1 MVKSGFVSI
10 LLGSIAL
17 PAVAFDDLEE
27 MPESWCLTYLST
39 YLVTISAAASSPTKG
54 QFPSIESSARS
65 DASIVFNP
73 SSLIFP
79 EETSFATIMTT
90 IAIESAP
97 PSSTTNPSTES
108 EPIVLR
114 IVRKAPDNNRMQRRD
129 VGGFIGTPSEIC
141 DNAEEFRLVGAQ
153 LVAGN
158 APIYFNGEDY
168 KVFGA
173 GNGEVPSG
181 AVTRTFFRDGGILR
195 FQNSRIVPNGEAGFC
210 QTPSDGQVY
219 ITFSSQPAGCIPVNL
234 SVIGVQDC
242 QNGVESS
249 SVIAT
254 NSEAEQI
261 PSVSSSGP
269 IISASSSSESIT
281 PEITTRPAAA
291 VTTQPNGVVTTHN
304 PIIVSNPSSTFQWSN
319 ISSSFE
325 PPPRTSKSSLI
336 HFSPSIFTSGSS
348 TSVEADSSTEVIKPE
363 SSTTEGLTSTDALP
377 ASEIGTSTE
386 ETSTEV
392 IEPESS
398 TTEGLTSTDALPT
411 SEIETSTEETST
423 ADLEPTTETASIE
436 TTTTD
441 LTTFPTTQE
450 TATTEVTT
458 TQETTKDTT
467 TAETIVTTT
476 EGLTE
481 NPTSTILTSALD
493 STTETTTEAATT
505 TTTESFAQIVCPS
518 NPQQCIS
525 TFQIQCDT
533 VIGGIP
539 LSSGSS
545 TLDECSQAC
554 FRDPSCVIFTHSGT
568 QCFSTSDPSNNAG
581 SFALQGWTS
590 GIRGNC

>member
-1 MVKSGFVSI
+1 MVKFGFVSFV
-10 LLGSIAL
+10 LGSIAL
-17 PAVAFDDLEE
+17 PAVAFDNLEE

-54 QFPSIESSARS
+54 QFPSIESSASS

-73 SSLIFP
+73 SSLNFP
-79 EETSFATIMTT
+79 EETSFAISMTT

-141 DNAEEFRLVGAQ
+141 DNAEEFRLV
-153 LVAGN
+153 AGN

-173 GNGEVPSG
+173 ANGEVPSG
-181 AVTRTFFRDGGILR
+181 AITRTFFRDGGILR

-210 QTPSDGQVY
+210 QTPSDGQ
-219 ITFSSQPAGCIPVNL
+219 
-234 SVIGVQDC
+234 DC
-242 QNGVESS
+242 QDGVETS

-269 IISASSSSESIT
+269 IISASSSSESAT
-281 PEITTRPAAA
+281 PEITTRPEAA

-319 ISSSFE
+319 ISASFE

-348 TSVEADSSTEVIKPE
+348 TSIEADST
-363 SSTTEGLTSTDALP
+363 
-377 ASEIGTSTE
+377 
-386 ETSTEV
+386 TEV
-392 IEPESS
+392 IEPQLS

-411 SEIETSTEETST
+411 SEIGTSTEETST

-436 TTTTD
+436 TTVYTTTTTTTTE

-450 TATTEVTT
+450 TTTAELTT

-467 TAETIVTTT
+467 TAETIDTNT
-476 EGLTE
+476 EELTE

-493 STTETTTEAATT
+493 STTETTTEAAMT
-505 TTTESFAQIVCPS
+505 TTTESSAQIVCPS

-545 TLDECSQAC
+545 TLEECAQAC
-554 FRDPSCVIFTHSGT
+554 FTDPSCVIFTHSGS
-568 QCFSTSDPSNNAG
+568 QCFSTSDSSDNSG
-581 SFALQGWTS
+581 SFALQDWY
-590 GIRGNC
+590 GIDLEIY

>member
-1 MVKSGFVSI
+1 MVKFGFVSI

-97 PSSTTNPSTES
+97 SSSTTNPSTES

-234 SVIGVQDC
+234 SVIGGIRILTLVATFTIYARLICLIVQDC

-348 TSVEADSSTEVIKPE
+348 TSVEADSSTEVIK
-363 SSTTEGLTSTDALP
+363 
-377 ASEIGTSTE
+377 
-386 ETSTEV
+386 
-392 IEPESS
+392 PESS

>member
-1 MVKSGFVSI
+1 MVKFGFVSFV
-10 LLGSIAL
+10 LGSIAL
-17 PAVAFDDLEE
+17 PAVAFDNLEE

-54 QFPSIESSARS
+54 QFPSIESSASS

-73 SSLIFP
+73 SSLNFP
-79 EETSFATIMTT
+79 EETSFAIT
-90 IAIESAP
+90 
-97 PSSTTNPSTES
+97 
-108 EPIVLR
+108 
-114 IVRKAPDNNRMQRRD
+114 
-129 VGGFIGTPSEIC
+129 
-141 DNAEEFRLVGAQ
+141 
-153 LVAGN
+153 GN

-173 GNGEVPSG
+173 ANGEVPSG
-181 AVTRTFFRDGGILR
+181 AITRTFFRDGGILR

-219 ITFSSQPAGCIPVNL
+219 ITFSSQPAGCIPINPV
-234 SVIGVQDC
+234 VIGVQDC
-242 QNGVESS
+242 QDGVETS

-269 IISASSSSESIT
+269 IISASSSSESAT
-281 PEITTRPAAA
+281 PEITTRPEAA

-319 ISSSFE
+319 ISASFE

-348 TSVEADSSTEVIKPE
+348 TSIEADST
-363 SSTTEGLTSTDALP
+363 
-377 ASEIGTSTE
+377 
-386 ETSTEV
+386 TEV
-392 IEPESS
+392 IEPQLS

-411 SEIETSTEETST
+411 SEIGTSTEETST

-436 TTTTD
+436 TTVYTTTTTTTTTE

-450 TATTEVTT
+450 TTTAELTT

-467 TAETIVTTT
+467 TAETIDTNT
-476 EGLTE
+476 EELTE

-493 STTETTTEAATT
+493 STTETTTEAAMT
-505 TTTESFAQIVCPS
+505 TTTESSAQIVCPS

-545 TLDECSQAC
+545 TLEECAQAC
-554 FRDPSCVIFTHSGT
+554 FTDPSCVIFTHSGS
-568 QCFSTSDPSNNAG
+568 QCFSTSDSSDNSG
-581 SFALQGWTS
+581 SFALQDWY
-590 GIRGNC
+590 GIDLEIY

>member
-1 MVKSGFVSI
+1 MVKFGFVSI

-97 PSSTTNPSTES
+97 SSSTTNPSTES

-377 ASEIGTSTE
+377 
-386 ETSTEV
+386 
-392 IEPESS
+392 
-398 TTEGLTSTDALPT
+398 T

>member
-1 MVKSGFVSI
+1 MVKFGFVSF

-54 QFPSIESSARS
+54 QFPSIETSASS

-73 SSLIFP
+73 SSSIFP
-79 EETSFATIMTT
+79 EETSFATSMTT

-129 VGGFIGTPSEIC
+129 VGGFIGTPSGIC

-234 SVIGVQDC
+234 AVIGVQDC
-242 QNGVESS
+242 QDGVETS

-269 IISASSSSESIT
+269 IISASSSSESVT

-319 ISSSFE
+319 ISASFE

-348 TSVEADSSTEVIKPE
+348 TSIEADSTTEVIEPQL
-363 SSTTEGLTSTDALP
+363 STTEGLTSTDALP
-377 ASEIGTSTE
+377 ASEIG
-386 ETSTEV
+386 
-392 IEPESS
+392 
-398 TTEGLTSTDALPT
+398 
-411 SEIETSTEETST
+411 TSTEETST

-441 LTTFPTTQE
+441 LTT
-450 TATTEVTT
+450 EVTT
-458 TQETTKDTT
+458 TQESSTQETIKDTT

-481 NPTSTILTSALD
+481 NPTSTILTSVLD

-505 TTTESFAQIVCPS
+505 TTTESSVQIVCPS

-539 LSSGSS
+539 LSSSPS

-554 FRDPSCVIFTHSGT
+554 FKDPSCVIFTHSGS

-581 SFALQGWTS
+581 SFPIQGWIS
-590 GIRGNC
+590 GIRGSC

>member
-1 MVKSGFVSI
+1 MVKFGFVSFV
-10 LLGSIAL
+10 LGSIAL
-17 PAVAFDDLEE
+17 PAVAFDNLEE

-54 QFPSIESSARS
+54 QFPSIESSASS

-73 SSLIFP
+73 SSLNFP
-79 EETSFATIMTT
+79 EETSFAISMTT

-114 IVRKAPDNNRMQRRD
+114 IVP
-129 VGGFIGTPSEIC
+129 
-141 DNAEEFRLVGAQ
+141 
-153 LVAGN
+153 GN

-173 GNGEVPSG
+173 ANGEVPSG
-181 AVTRTFFRDGGILR
+181 AITRTFFRDGGILR

-210 QTPSDGQVY
+210 QTPLTRL
-219 ITFSSQPAGCIPVNL
+219 I
-234 SVIGVQDC
+234 VQDC
-242 QNGVESS
+242 QDGVETS

-269 IISASSSSESIT
+269 IISASSSSESAT
-281 PEITTRPAAA
+281 PEITTRPEAA

-319 ISSSFE
+319 ISASFE

-348 TSVEADSSTEVIKPE
+348 TSIEADST
-363 SSTTEGLTSTDALP
+363 
-377 ASEIGTSTE
+377 
-386 ETSTEV
+386 TEV
-392 IEPESS
+392 IEPQLS

-411 SEIETSTEETST
+411 SEIGTSTEETST

-436 TTTTD
+436 TTVYTTTTTTTTE

-450 TATTEVTT
+450 TTTAELTT

-467 TAETIVTTT
+467 TAETIDTNT
-476 EGLTE
+476 EELTE

-493 STTETTTEAATT
+493 STTETTTEAAMT
-505 TTTESFAQIVCPS
+505 TTTESSAQIVCPS

-545 TLDECSQAC
+545 TLEECAQAC
-554 FRDPSCVIFTHSGT
+554 FTDPSCVIFTHSGS
-568 QCFSTSDPSNNAG
+568 QCFSTSDSSDNSG
-581 SFALQGWTS
+581 SFALQDWY
-590 GIRGNC
+590 GIDLEIY

>member
-1 MVKSGFVSI
+1 MVKFGFVSFV
-10 LLGSIAL
+10 LGSIAL
-17 PAVAFDDLEE
+17 PAVAFDNLEE

-54 QFPSIESSARS
+54 QFPSIESSASS

-73 SSLIFP
+73 SSLNFP
-79 EETSFATIMTT
+79 EETSFAISMTT

-97 PSSTTNPSTES
+97 PSSTANPSTES

-114 IVRKAPDNNRMQRRD
+114 IVP
-129 VGGFIGTPSEIC
+129 
-141 DNAEEFRLVGAQ
+141 
-153 LVAGN
+153 GN

-173 GNGEVPSG
+173 ANGEVPSG
-181 AVTRTFFRDGGILR
+181 AITRTFFRDGGILR

-219 ITFSSQPAGCIPVNL
+219 ITFSSQPAGCIPINPV
-234 SVIGVQDC
+234 VIGVQDC
-242 QNGVESS
+242 QDGVETS

-269 IISASSSSESIT
+269 IISASSSSESAT
-281 PEITTRPAAA
+281 PEITTRPEAA

-319 ISSSFE
+319 ISASFE

-348 TSVEADSSTEVIKPE
+348 TSIEADST
-363 SSTTEGLTSTDALP
+363 
-377 ASEIGTSTE
+377 
-386 ETSTEV
+386 TEV
-392 IEPESS
+392 IEPQLS

-411 SEIETSTEETST
+411 SEIGTSTEETST

-436 TTTTD
+436 TTVYTTTTTTE

-450 TATTEVTT
+450 TTTAELTT

-467 TAETIVTTT
+467 TAETIDTNT
-476 EGLTE
+476 EELTE

-493 STTETTTEAATT
+493 STTETTTEAAMT
-505 TTTESFAQIVCPS
+505 TTTESSAQIVCPS

-545 TLDECSQAC
+545 TLEECAQAC
-554 FRDPSCVIFTHSGT
+554 FTDPSCVIFTHSGS
-568 QCFSTSDPSNNAG
+568 QCFSTSDSSDNSG
-581 SFALQGWTS
+581 SFALQDWLKYELECFH
-590 GIRGNC
+590 IE

>member
-1 MVKSGFVSI
+1 
-10 LLGSIAL
+10 
-17 PAVAFDDLEE
+17 
-27 MPESWCLTYLST
+27 
-39 YLVTISAAASSPTKG
+39 
-54 QFPSIESSARS
+54 
-65 DASIVFNP
+65 
-73 SSLIFP
+73 
-79 EETSFATIMTT
+79 MTT

-97 PSSTTNPSTES
+97 PSSTTNPSTAS

-114 IVRKAPDNNRMQRRD
+114 IVRKAPDNNRMQKRD

-173 GNGEVPSG
+173 GNGEVPSS
-181 AVTRTFFRDGGILR
+181 AITRTFFRDGGILR

-234 SVIGVQDC
+234 AVIGVQDC
-242 QNGVESS
+242 QDGVETS

-269 IISASSSSESIT
+269 IISASSSSESVT
-281 PEITTRPAAA
+281 PEITTRPVAA

-319 ISSSFE
+319 ISASFE

-348 TSVEADSSTEVIKPE
+348 TSIEADSTTEVIEPQL
-363 SSTTEGLTSTDALP
+363 STTEGLTSTDALP
-377 ASEIGTSTE
+377 ASEIGTSTK

-411 SEIETSTEETST
+411 SEIGTSTEETST

-436 TTTTD
+436 TTVYTTTTE

-450 TATTEVTT
+450 TTTTELTT

-467 TAETIVTTT
+467 TE
-476 EGLTE
+476 ELTE

-505 TTTESFAQIVCPS
+505 TTTESSAQIMCPS
-518 NPQQCIS
+518 SPQQCIS

-545 TLDECSQAC
+545 TLD
-554 FRDPSCVIFTHSGT
+554 D
-568 QCFSTSDPSNNAG
+568 
-581 SFALQGWTS
+581 
-590 GIRGNC
+590 

>member
-1 MVKSGFVSI
+1 MVKFGFVSFV
-10 LLGSIAL
+10 LGSIAL
-17 PAVAFDDLEE
+17 PAVAFDNLEE

-54 QFPSIESSARS
+54 QFPSIESSASS

-73 SSLIFP
+73 SSLNFP
-79 EETSFATIMTT
+79 EETSFAISMTT

-97 PSSTTNPSTES
+97 PSSTANPSTES

-141 DNAEEFRLVGAQ
+141 DNAEEFRLV
-153 LVAGN
+153 AGN

-173 GNGEVPSG
+173 ANGEVPSG
-181 AVTRTFFRDGGILR
+181 AITRTFFRDGGILR

-219 ITFSSQPAGCIPVNL
+219 ITFSSQPAGCIPINPV
-234 SVIGVQDC
+234 VIGGTRILTLVANFTIYARLTRLIVQDC
-242 QNGVESS
+242 QDGVETS

-269 IISASSSSESIT
+269 IISASSSSESAT
-281 PEITTRPAAA
+281 PEITTRPEAA

-319 ISSSFE
+319 ISASFE

-348 TSVEADSSTEVIKPE
+348 TSIEADST
-363 SSTTEGLTSTDALP
+363 
-377 ASEIGTSTE
+377 
-386 ETSTEV
+386 TEV
-392 IEPESS
+392 IEPQLS

-411 SEIETSTEETST
+411 SEIGTSTEETST

-436 TTTTD
+436 TTVYTTTTTTE

-450 TATTEVTT
+450 TTTAELTT

-467 TAETIVTTT
+467 TAETIDTNT
-476 EGLTE
+476 EELTE

-493 STTETTTEAATT
+493 STTETTTEAAMT
-505 TTTESFAQIVCPS
+505 TTTESSAQIVCPS

-545 TLDECSQAC
+545 TLEECAQAC
-554 FRDPSCVIFTHSGT
+554 FTDPSCVIFTHSGS
-568 QCFSTSDPSNNAG
+568 QCFSTSDSSDNSG
-581 SFALQGWTS
+581 SFALQDWY
-590 GIRGNC
+590 GIDLEIY

>member
-1 MVKSGFVSI
+1 MVKFGFVSFV
-10 LLGSIAL
+10 LGSIAL
-17 PAVAFDDLEE
+17 PAVAFDNLEE

-54 QFPSIESSARS
+54 QFPSIESSASS

-73 SSLIFP
+73 SSLNFP
-79 EETSFATIMTT
+79 EETSFAISMTT

-114 IVRKAPDNNRMQRRD
+114 IV
-129 VGGFIGTPSEIC
+129 
-141 DNAEEFRLVGAQ
+141 L
-153 LVAGN
+153 
-158 APIYFNGEDY
+158 
-168 KVFGA
+168 
-173 GNGEVPSG
+173 
-181 AVTRTFFRDGGILR
+181 
-195 FQNSRIVPNGEAGFC
+195 
-210 QTPSDGQVY
+210 
-219 ITFSSQPAGCIPVNL
+219 
-234 SVIGVQDC
+234 QDC
-242 QNGVESS
+242 QDGVETS

-269 IISASSSSESIT
+269 IISASSSSESAT
-281 PEITTRPAAA
+281 PEITTRPEAA

-319 ISSSFE
+319 ISASFE

-348 TSVEADSSTEVIKPE
+348 TSIEADST
-363 SSTTEGLTSTDALP
+363 
-377 ASEIGTSTE
+377 
-386 ETSTEV
+386 TEV
-392 IEPESS
+392 IEPQLS

-411 SEIETSTEETST
+411 SEIGTSTEETST

-436 TTTTD
+436 TTVYTTTTTTTTE

-450 TATTEVTT
+450 TTTAELTT

-467 TAETIVTTT
+467 TAETIDTNT
-476 EGLTE
+476 EELTE

-493 STTETTTEAATT
+493 STTETTTEAAMT
-505 TTTESFAQIVCPS
+505 TTTESSAQIVCPS

-545 TLDECSQAC
+545 TLEECAQAC
-554 FRDPSCVIFTHSGT
+554 FTDPSCVIFTHSGS
-568 QCFSTSDPSNNAG
+568 QCFSTSDSSDNSG
-581 SFALQGWTS
+581 SFALQDWY
-590 GIRGNC
+590 GIDLEIY